1 MASNYNKI
9 FYYTEE
15 SNILTIKKVKYLKN
29 KKIIEISR
37 FKIPTKGDKIFNLN
51 KVWPKIEKTKSYK
64 KIYKRKN
71 KQKNT
76 KPKIN
81 KKKQKKFLLQLFK
94 IWNKKENIV

>member
-51 KVWPKIEKTKSYK
+51 KVWPKIECPS
-64 KIYKRKN
+64 
-71 KQKNT
+71 
-76 KPKIN
+76 
-81 KKKQKKFLLQLFK
+81 LLRMSL
-94 IWNKKENIV
+94 ITENADIFETE

>member
-51 KVWPKIEKTKSYK
+51 KVWPKIEKKLKVIKKYTKE
-64 KIYKRKN
+64 
-71 KQKNT
+71 
-76 KPKIN
+76 KIN
-81 KKKQKKFLLQLFK
+81 KKIQNQK
-94 IWNKKENIV
+94 